1 MKKEYA
7 TLRKKLE
14 TYFQVSEDTV
24 WNLGSCLLSL
34 GVWWSKGFF
43 FLFVQMARQ
52 AGPKETAFR
61 PK

>member
-1 MKKEYA
+1 
-7 TLRKKLE
+7 
-14 TYFQVSEDTV
+14 
-24 WNLGSCLLSL
+24 LLSL